1 MTVSFLSALFF
12 LTTIAILLDNYRV
25 GAQAQSLQ
33 TDLVKQLMSNYSREV
48 RPWNGNSPTEITLDV
63 ALIKLVSVEEKT
75 ETLTTNIWI
84 RLYWKDERLSWNK
97 TKFDGLSKIT
107 LKHDMVWIPDI
118 GLLNRAE
125 GSDEIGSVETRL
137 RLHDDGNI
145 TWLIQTIYRS
155 SCSIDISY
163 FPFDDQTCQ
172 LIIGS
177 RTYNKKALKI
187 VPKNRHADIKQY
199 TVHGEWTLLGTS
211 ALQKSVEYS
220 YSDEE
225 YSTVRFYFYLRRQT
239 LYYMMNFIVPCVLIA
254 VLTVPVLL
262 LPPESQERQSYGVTV
277 LLSFTI
283 LIMMLQEK
291 VPPTSKVYPMIGVY
305 YACTIVQVSLAM
317 GMSTVML
324 CFYHKRP
331 CTTPIPK
338 WVKVI
343 VLKWCAKL
351 VRMEDSV
358 EKVKQKLYGTSWK
371 QVAIRKSRTEETCG
385 MKGITEHVFNKQE
398 ESVRQEEWR
407 IAAYIVNRFFAWVY
421 LFTIVLTFFVVFFKA
436 PRTKEGTL

>member
-1 MTVSFLSALFF
+1 MAVSKFFGLLSVMAVAIWLDNFAVKVESSQ
-12 LTTIAILLDNYRV
+12 TILL
-25 GAQAQSLQ
+25 QH
-33 TDLVKQLMSNYSREV
+33 LMKNYSKEI
-48 RPWNGNSPTEITLDV
+48 RPWNNNGATEVELDV
-63 ALIKLVSVEEKT
+63 AIIKLILVEEKT
-75 ETLTTNIWI
+75 ETLTTNMWI

-97 TKFDGLSKIT
+97 TDFNGLNRIT
-107 LKHDMVWIPDI
+107 VRPDQVWIPDI

-125 GSDEIGSVETRL
+125 GSDRIGSIETRVQA
-137 RLHDDGNI
+137 DYKGNVK
-145 TWLIQTIYRS
+145 WLIQTIYRS
-155 SCSIDISY
+155 SCSIDITY
-163 FPFDDQTCQ
+163 FPFDDQTCE
-172 LIIGS
+172 LVVGS
-177 RTYNKKALKI
+177 RTYNKKQLRIK
-187 VPKNRHADIKQY
+187 PKNAHADVNVY

-211 ALQKSVEYS
+211 ALEESVKYS

-225 YSTVRFYFYLRRQT
+225 YSTVHYHFDLRRQT

-291 VPPTSKVYPMIGVY
+291 VPATSKVYPMIAVY

-331 CTTPIPK
+331 FTTPIPK

-343 VLKWCAKL
+343 ILNWCAKL
-351 VRMEDSV
+351 VRMHDSV
-358 EKVKQKLYGTSWK
+358 DKIKTKLYGTAWK
-371 QVAIRKSRTEETCG
+371 QVAIRKTCSETCG
-385 MKGITEHVFNKQE
+385 MKAITEYVFNKQE
-398 ESVRQEEWR
+398 ESIRQEEWR

-421 LFTIVLTFFVVFFKA
+421 LFTILLTFVIVFFNA
-436 PRTKEGTL
+436 PRTKAGTL

>member
-1 MTVSFLSALFF
+1 MAILKFFGLLFTMAL
-12 LTTIAILLDNYRV
+12 AVLLDNFPV
-25 GAQAQSLQ
+25 KVESSQ
-33 TDLVKQLMSNYSREV
+33 TILLGHLMKNYSKEV
-48 RPWNGNSPTEITLDV
+48 RPWNNGTTEVKLDV
-63 ALIKLVSVEEKT
+63 AIVKLILVEEKT
-75 ETLTTNIWI
+75 ETLTTNMWI
-84 RLYWKDERLSWNK
+84 RLFWKDERLSWNK
-97 TKFDGLSKIT
+97 TDFNGTNKIT
-107 LKHDMVWIPDI
+107 VQRNKIWIPDI

-125 GSDEIGSVETRL
+125 GSDEIGSIETRVQA
-137 RLHDDGNI
+137 DDEGNVV
-145 TWLIQTIYRS
+145 WLVQTIYRS
-155 SCSIDISY
+155 SCSIDITY

-172 LIIGS
+172 LVVGS
-177 RTYNKKALKI
+177 RTYDKKQLKI
-187 VPKNRHADIKQY
+187 VPKNPYADVNAY
-199 TVHGEWTLLGTS
+199 TVNGEWTLLGTR
-211 ALQKSVEYS
+211 AHETSVKYS
-220 YSDEE
+220 FSDGE
-225 YSTVRFYFYLRRQT
+225 YSTVVYHFDLRRQT

-291 VPPTSKVYPMIGVY
+291 IPATSKVYPMIAVY

-331 CTTPIPK
+331 CTTPVPK

-343 VLKWCAKL
+343 ILNWCAKL
-351 VRMEDSV
+351 VRMHDSV
-358 EKVKQKLYGTSWK
+358 DKIKTKLYCTAWK
-371 QVAIRKSRTEETCG
+371 QVAIRKSRSETCG

-398 ESVRQEEWR
+398 ESVRQEQWR

-421 LFTIVLTFFVVFFKA
+421 FFTIVLTFFTVFFKA
-436 PRTKEGTL
+436 PRSKAGTL